1 MDLGLKGKV
10 VIVGGASK
18 GIGKATAFGFAR
30 EGAKVAISARDPG
43 QLQATAEEIRRE
55 TSAEVLTVPGDL
67 SKAEATEQFIDET
80 VKKFGTVHVLV
91 ANTGGPPL
99 GGFGNMSDADWE
111 NAFSLNF
118 LSTVRLIR
126 KALPF
131 MQQQKWGRIISVMSM
146 SVKEPIDGLILSN
159 GVRPAVVGMAK
170 TLSREIGK
178 HNITINTV
186 LPGRIL
192 TDRLKSGISARAQ
205 RVGKTL
211 EQALQDSTTDI
222 PLGRIGDPQEMAN
235 VIVFLASEAA
245 SYVNGVSIQVDGG
258 LLRGLL

>member
-1 MDLGLKGKV
+1 MDLGLKDKIA
-10 VIVGGASK
+10 VIGGASK
-18 GIGKATAFGFAR
+18 GIGKATALGFAR
-30 EGAKVAISARDPG
+30 EGAKVVICARDPSL
-43 QLQATAEEIRRE
+43 LQEAAEEIRQE
-55 TSAEVLTVPGDL
+55 TGTDVLPVSGDL
-67 SKAEATEQFIDET
+67 SQAEAAERLIDET
-80 VKKFGTVHVLV
+80 VKRFGTVHVLV

-99 GGFGNMSDADWE
+99 GGFAKMSDADWE
-111 NAFSLNF
+111 HAFALNF

-126 KALPF
+126 KVLPH
-131 MQQQKWGRIISVMSM
+131 MERQKWGRIVSVMSM

-170 TLSREIGK
+170 TLSREVGK

-205 RVGKTL
+205 ALGKSF
-211 EQALQDSTTDI
+211 EQALAESALDV
-222 PLGRIGDPQEMAN
+222 PLGRIGDPKEMAN

-245 SYVNGVSIQVDGG
+245 SYVNGVSMQVDGG
-258 LLRGLL
+258 LIRGLL

>member
-1 MDLGLKGKV
+1 MDLGLKDKIAV
-10 VIVGGASK
+10 VGGASK

-30 EGAKVAISARDPG
+30 EGAKVVVCARDPG
-43 QLQATAEEIRRE
+43 LLQGTAEEIRRE
-55 TSAEVLTVPGDL
+55 TGAEVLEVPGDL
-67 SKAEATEQFIDET
+67 SQLEATEQLIDKTIER
-80 VKKFGTVHVLV
+80 FGTVHVLV

-99 GGFGNMSDADWE
+99 GGFGQMSDADWE

-118 LSTVRLIR
+118 LSTARLIR
-126 KALPF
+126 KVLPY
-131 MQQQKWGRIISVMSM
+131 MEKQKWGRIVSVMSM

-192 TDRLKSGISARAQ
+192 TDRLKSGITARAQ
-205 RVGKTL
+205 RAGKSF
-211 EQALQDSTTDI
+211 EEALQDSASDV
-222 PLGRIGDPQEMAN
+222 PLRRIGDPQEMAN

-245 SYVNGVSIQVDGG
+245 SYVNGVSVQVDGG
-258 LLRGLL
+258 LIRGLL

>member
-1 MDLGLKGKV
+1 MDLGLKNKIV
-10 VIVGGASK
+10 VIGGASK
-18 GIGKATAFGFAR
+18 GIGKATALGFAC
-30 EGAKVAISARDPG
+30 EGAKVTVCARDPDM
-43 QLQATAEEIRRE
+43 LQGTAEEIRRE
-55 TSAEVLTVPGDL
+55 TGAEVLAVPGDL
-67 SKAEATEQFIDET
+67 SQGEATERLIDET
-80 VKKFGTVHVLV
+80 VERFGTVHVLV

-111 NAFSLNF
+111 NAFALNF

-126 KALPF
+126 KALPY
-131 MQQQKWGRIISVMSM
+131 MEKQQWGRIISVMSM

-170 TLSREIGK
+170 TLSREVGK
-178 HNITINTV
+178 HNITVNTV

-192 TDRLKSGISARAQ
+192 TDRLKSGITARAQ
-205 RVGKTL
+205 RANKSFDD
-211 EQALQDSTTDI
+211 ALKDSAADV
-222 PLGRIGDPQEMAN
+222 PLKRIGDPKEMAN

-258 LLRGLL
+258 LVRGLL